1 MRGLIMLFGAL
12 AIVASAGCAK
22 KENASS
28 QNAGQNTPSGQG
40 SPEATHEAPTAEHAE
55 NEQVNTSGSIADIV
69 SRVHDQERELEQII
83 ASAQLGEVHKKAF
96 AIRDLLG
103 AAADK
108 ADPSKKASLQPHLDA
123 VRSTAS
129 ALDEAGD
136 SGDLAKTKSEYQN
149 LQTHVKAIEDALGVA
164 SR

>member
-12 AIVASAGCAK
+12 VIVASLGCAK

-28 QNAGQNTPSGQG
+28 QNAEQSAPSAQTTPD
-40 SPEATHEAPTAEHAE
+40 ATHEAPTGGQAE

-69 SRVHDQERELEQII
+69 GRVRDLEHELEQTI

-96 AIRDLLG
+96 AIRDLLM

-108 ADPSKKASLQPHLDA
+108 ADPSKRAALQPHLDA
-123 VRSTAS
+123 VKSTAS

-136 SGDLAKTKSEYQN
+136 SGDLAKTKSECQK
-149 LQTHVKAIEDALGVA
+149 LQAHVKAIEDALGVA

>member
-1 MRGLIMLFGAL
+1 MRGLIMFFGAL

-28 QNAGQNTPSGQG
+28 QNAQSGQ
-40 SPEATHEAPTAEHAE
+40 PAPDATHEAPTSGHAE

-69 SRVHDQERELEQII
+69 GRVHDQEHELEQII
-83 ASAQLGEVHKKAF
+83 ASAQLGDVHKKAF
-96 AIRDLLG
+96 AIRDLLM

-108 ADPSKKASLQPHLDA
+108 TDPSKKAALQLHLDA

-149 LQTHVKAIEDALGVA
+149 LQAHVKAIEDALGVT